1 MKMVTNEKIFEYYKK
16 KEEFPIVTEKFLQEY
31 YKKENF
37 QAYEAFYFYCTQKKI
52 ICPKYGEKHILNYEK
67 LKEWIGE
74 KSEFKSSV
82 DELKKYIN
90 IDKSI
95 PCEKIKNYNV
105 PSQKWHLITS
115 YFGQCIAEYITNN
128 KKPGEFL
135 RKTFNKSAIRYYPL
149 KLWMAETAG
158 AKSVE
163 KIAQEI
169 SAGDLQEAKNII
181 KSNQLWEEI
190 LNNVIKEVETTL

>member
-1 MKMVTNEKIFEYYKK
+1 MKMVTNEKIFKYYKE

-90 IDKSI
+90 IACK
-95 PCEKIKNYNV
+95 
-105 PSQKWHLITS
+105 
-115 YFGQCIAEYITNN
+115 
-128 KKPGEFL
+128 
-135 RKTFNKSAIRYYPL
+135 
-149 KLWMAETAG
+149 
-158 AKSVE
+158 
-163 KIAQEI
+163 
-169 SAGDLQEAKNII
+169 
-181 KSNQLWEEI
+181 
-190 LNNVIKEVETTL
+190 

>member
-1 MKMVTNEKIFEYYKK
+1 MSYI
-16 KEEFPIVTEKFLQEY
+16 
-31 YKKENF
+31 
-37 QAYEAFYFYCTQKKI
+37 
-52 ICPKYGEKHILNYEK
+52 
-67 LKEWIGE
+67 
-74 KSEFKSSV
+74 
-82 DELKKYIN
+82 KKYIN

-190 LNNVIKEVETTL
+190 LNNVIKKVETTL

>member
-1 MKMVTNEKIFEYYKK
+1 MKMVTNEKIFKYYKE

-95 PCEKIKNYNV
+95 PCKKI
-105 PSQKWHLITS
+105 
-115 YFGQCIAEYITNN
+115 
-128 KKPGEFL
+128 
-135 RKTFNKSAIRYYPL
+135 
-149 KLWMAETAG
+149 
-158 AKSVE
+158 
-163 KIAQEI
+163 
-169 SAGDLQEAKNII
+169 
-181 KSNQLWEEI
+181 
-190 LNNVIKEVETTL
+190 